1 MEWLDQVNGII
12 NSPLAQQ
19 FLGVKEK
26 DKPSPKPSPAPVVQ
40 IQNPADSGMKVST
53 MIMIAVGA
61 VVAIG
66 GLIFALK
73 K

>member
-1 MEWLDQVNGII
+1 MEWLDQVNGIL

-19 FLGVKEK
+19 FLGTKEK
-26 DKPSPKPSPAPVVQ
+26 APKAPKPTAAPVITV
-40 IQNPADSGMKVST
+40 QNPADPGMKAST

>member
-1 MEWLDQVNGII
+1 MDWLNDVNSIL

-19 FLGVKEK
+19 FLGTKEK
-26 DKPSPKPSPAPVVQ
+26 AKPAPKPSAAPVIS
-40 IQNPADSGMKVST
+40 IQNPTDSGMKAST